1 MVHGRPRTKRAL
13 VVLGV
18 VAAVAVALR
27 RSLVEI
33 RGPSMEPTLL
43 PGDRL
48 VTVPAHPRWL
58 RAGQVVVL
66 EDPDDASHR
75 VIKRVV
81 EVAGDHIEVRGDQPL
96 RSTDGRRWGPV
107 PSRAVRRIAVT
118 RWPAVRSPLT
128 RRSRAT
134 SEDSRASGGVMTP

>member
-1 MVHGRPRTKRAL
+1 VA
-13 VVLGV
+13 LGV
-18 VAAVAVALR
+18 CALAVVALR
-27 RSLVEI
+27 RSLVEV

-48 VTVPAHPRWL
+48 ITVPARPRCL
-58 RAGQVVVL
+58 RPGQVVVL
-66 EDPDDASHR
+66 EDPADPSHR

-81 EVAGDHIEVRGDQPL
+81 RVADDSVEVRGDDPR

-118 RWPAVRSPLT
+118 RWPDVLSPLT
-128 RRSRAT
+128 RRPEA
-134 SEDSRASGGVMTP
+134 ASGGAGRHE